1 MRRFLP
7 LLTLL
12 AAGCERMP
20 EDPVF
25 AYGRLL
31 HADGAP
37 HVGAALRVERALYRD
52 GRDFLREPSR
62 DFQPYSEG
70 RSEATGDFT
79 LAFLHGDVLEEDNV
93 NYTYTQY
100 RFRAYPPLEADG
112 SGVFLAFNFRDD
124 VELPPL
130 QPWNPG
136 LTVGDGPEGPRLS
149 FAAAPSAP
157 ETPPSAELPW
167 YAEEDGTQYIATP
180 TVPEPVVQLHAEGG
194 LVWQQ
199 RGAASPWVPG
209 AYVLEDFP
217 GVEAQV
223 RALTAGTWY
232 FYPLASNSSDLTFRV
247 EWRGPRVPMPGGTLR
262 PVSRGAACSP
272 LPDGGSGPCPYTDGK
287 LAPVETARSEP
298 VPGEP
303 QVLGGVESLTFTLE
317 APARPRRAVL
327 RGLEAGYT
335 FLPALRVL
343 LEGSADGA
351 TWAPLASVPVVRFA
365 SEEQR
370 WAFSGYSY
378 EDLEEDSPWDGP
390 LNVFNGA
397 LWLDMPLTPGE
408 PVRQVRL
415 RVQADGAQVPTTPQS
430 IWALTELSLFE

>member
-25 AYGRLL
+25 AYGRLQ
-31 HADGAP
+31 HRDGAP
-37 HVGAALRVERALYRD
+37 QAGATVRVERALYRD
-52 GRDFLREPSR
+52 GWSSPEPSR

-70 RSEATGDFT
+70 HSEATGDYT
-79 LAFLHGDVLEEDNV
+79 LAFLHGDVVVEDRV
-93 NYTYTQY
+93 NYAFTQY
-100 RFRAYPPLEADG
+100 RFRAYTPLEEDG
-112 SGVFLAFNFRDD
+112 SGVFLAFHFRDD
-124 VELPPL
+124 VELPVL
-130 QPWNPG
+130 RPWSPG
-136 LTVGDGPEGPRLS
+136 LTVGDGPEGPTLS
-149 FAAAPSAP
+149 FAPAPSAL
-157 ETPPSAELPW
+157 ENPPSAELPW
-167 YAEEDGTQYIATP
+167 YAEEDGTRYVAEP
-180 TVPEPVVQLHAEGG
+180 TAPEPVVQLHAGDG

-199 RGAASPWVPG
+199 KGAASPWVPSP
-209 AYVLEDFP
+209 YMLEDFT

-223 RALTAGTWY
+223 RALSAGTWY

-247 EWRGPRVPMPGGTLR
+247 EWRGPRVPVPGGTLR

-272 LPDGGSGPCPYTDGK
+272 LPEGGSGPCPYTDGK
-287 LAPVETARSEP
+287 LAPVKTARSAS

-303 QVLGGVESLTFTLE
+303 QVPSGVEALTFTLE
-317 APARPRRAVL
+317 TPVRPRRAVL
-327 RGLEAGYT
+327 RGLESSHSFVPT
-335 FLPALRVL
+335 LRVL

-351 TWAPLASVPVVRFA
+351 TWAPLASVPVRFD

-370 WAFSGYSY
+370 WVSHGYSY

-390 LNVFNGA
+390 LQVFTGA
-397 LWLDMPLTPGE
+397 LWLDVPLPPGE
-408 PVRQVRL
+408 PVSQVRL
-415 RVQADGAQVPTTPQS
+415 RVQSEDPLSPAVPQP